1 MIDYSSII
9 SSVAQIVT
17 YAFPISLIFG
27 LTAKLANL
35 CFSFIFNRKIEL

>member
-1 MIDYSSII
+1 MDYSSII
-9 SSVAQIVT
+9 NSVAEIIS
-17 YAFPISLIFG
+17 YAFPISLVFG

>member
-9 SSVAQIVT
+9 TSVAQIVG

-27 LTAKLANL
+27 LTAKLTNL